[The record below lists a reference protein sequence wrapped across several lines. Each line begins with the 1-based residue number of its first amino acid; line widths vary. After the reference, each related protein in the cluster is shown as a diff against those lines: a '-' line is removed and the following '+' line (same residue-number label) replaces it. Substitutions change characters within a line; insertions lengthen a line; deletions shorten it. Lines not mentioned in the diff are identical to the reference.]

1 MKPSIITTFSFAIIL
16 ASCSE
21 KYQKLSSKNS
31 DTEELLKKIK
41 PNSKVSYWQIEHFP
55 NYKDQTKSSEIIFSK
70 GKYSIETASKPPD
83 NKSDWNG
90 FFTGCQPMFCAY
102 RIVYLE
108 NSIWKTAKSKDEL
121 ANFIDTID
129 NESEAFLIGKI
140 NDYEVDFYSTEG
152 NGFIKEKTGY
162 KVKMMKYN
170 SCPESKESFT
180 LFINESGKIMSTK
193 SNGFYLKSKNCI
205 VY

>member
-1 MKPSIITTFSFAIIL
+1 MKPSIIITIFSTIL
-16 ASCSE
+16 LTSCSE
-21 KYQKLSSKNS
+21 KYQKLSSKDS

-41 PNSKVSYWQIEHFP
+41 PASKVSYWQIEHFP
-55 NYKDQTKSSEIIFSK
+55 NYKDEAKNSEIIFSK
-70 GKYSIETASKPPD
+70 GQHSIDTTSKPPN
-83 NKSDWNG
+83 NKNDWNG
-90 FFTGCQPMFCAY
+90 FFTGCQPSFCAY
-102 RIVYLE
+102 RIVYRE
-108 NSIWKTAKSKDEL
+108 NDVWKTAKSENEL
-121 ANFIDTID
+121 KNFIDTID

-140 NDYEVDFYSTEG
+140 NDYAIDSYSTEG
-152 NGFIKEKTGY
+152 NGFIKEETGY

-170 SCPESKESFT
+170 SCPESKEGFT